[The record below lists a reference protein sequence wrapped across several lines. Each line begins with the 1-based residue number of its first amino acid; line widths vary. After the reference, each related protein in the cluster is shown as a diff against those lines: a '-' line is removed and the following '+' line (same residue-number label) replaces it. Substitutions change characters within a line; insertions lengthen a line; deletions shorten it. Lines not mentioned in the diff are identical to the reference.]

1 MSMLT
6 FILMSLGHFSVDL
19 YSGALGALQPLLVDR
34 FGMSLTQAGILGGTL
49 LLSSSVLQPV
59 YGFISDRFHTRA
71 FTVLA
76 PAIAGIFISALGL
89 VPSYG
94 WLLPMVLL
102 GGTGI
107 AAFHPQASARVAF
120 GTAARRGTAMAIFIS
135 AGTLGYSV
143 GPAVF
148 SIVASTF
155 GLSGTYWAA
164 LLGILV
170 SVLLVKVLPPAPAP
184 SARARSHFDWK
195 ALHAVWKP
203 LTLLYTLVFIRSIV
217 QITFGQFLS
226 LYLHMERGLP
236 VNTANFTLSAYLA
249 AGALGGFIGGHL
261 ADRFGGR
268 SVIIASM
275 GGAVPFL
282 ALFFFGS
289 GWLSLVGLVVGGFVL
304 LFTIPVNVV
313 MAQEL
318 VPSQAG
324 TVSALMMGFAWGAAG
339 LVFIPLTGWA
349 SDHFSMHNVLA
360 SLMVFP
366 VLGFFLAMKLKK

>member
-1 MSMLT
+1 MLT

-76 PAIAGIFISALGL
+76 PAVAGIFISALGL
-89 VPSYG
+89 VPSFG

-120 GTAARRGTAMAIFIS
+120 GTAERRGSAMAVFIS

-148 SIVASTF
+148 SIIASTF

-170 SVLLVKVLPPAPAP
+170 SVFLVKVLPPAPAP

-203 LTLLYTLVFIRSIV
+203 LTLLYVLVFIRSIV